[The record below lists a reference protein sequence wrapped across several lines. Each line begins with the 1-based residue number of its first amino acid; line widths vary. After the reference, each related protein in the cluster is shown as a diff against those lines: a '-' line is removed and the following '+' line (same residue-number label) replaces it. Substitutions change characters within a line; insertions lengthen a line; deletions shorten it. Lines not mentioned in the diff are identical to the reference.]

1 MLPEIVL
8 GGKQFAGRSVSQ
20 KAEFMTM
27 KSRHR
32 RAKIGWKIEYE
43 RDKVYAKNSD
53 QYGSHR
59 YGELT
64 GAQRSRER

>member
-20 KAEFMTM
+20 KAGFMTM
-27 KSRHR
+27 KSRHHG
-32 RAKIGWKIEYE
+32 AKIGWKIEYE
-43 RDKVYAKNSD
+43 RDKVYATNSD